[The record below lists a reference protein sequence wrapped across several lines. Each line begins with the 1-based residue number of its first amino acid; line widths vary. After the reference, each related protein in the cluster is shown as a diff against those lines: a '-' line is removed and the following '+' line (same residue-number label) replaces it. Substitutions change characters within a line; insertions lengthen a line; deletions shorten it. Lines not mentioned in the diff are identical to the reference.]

1 MSLIDLT
8 YDTCLKANVTSGYT
22 SDSLPLQEI
31 MLSFV
36 YSRQQK
42 IKTIFFILEMI
53 MGNCRWK

>member
-42 IKTIFFILEMI
+42 IKTIFLS
-53 MGNCRWK
+53 